1 MASLY
6 NRLLDQLLLPPLV
19 KRMEYVL
26 ADAIAR
32 QDSKAAYDALRIY
45 LLLNL
50 DKDHEDKYN
59 AAEIQSWVINDLGNS
74 DSVAGFGGRAAVLT
88 HIEALFDGSRV
99 VHSPYEKDEA
109 LIRQARAFLDGHTS
123 TERIYAR
130 ALAAMESEAPQ
141 EFTLV
146 RAVGADAGTVFVR
159 SNGAPLDR
167 GVPGIFTREGYREL
181 FDKRLPEFVAAATAN
196 DGWVMGRESTPKK
209 LTDSLRSQIPGQE
222 QSVAREV
229 RRLYLTEYAR
239 RWQDFLDSIHSINS
253 AGEEGSSGLAYDL
266 QVLRTLASPDS
277 PLMRLGKAVVE
288 QTTLVPPPDPQARQ
302 KQLAQRASGN
312 AGKVVQTAK
321 LFQDIHPEER
331 LEKTLVDDRFAA
343 LREVIAGRTDG
354 GQSGGG
360 TMQIASLL
368 TMLNEYYTQLTIA
381 DSALAAGTLPAR
393 ITAADK
399 LQLEAAKLPAPLKNI
414 LLDLTKQGTRKIN
427 AGTGDVLNTQMEAMM
442 GDDCRDTI
450 DGRYP
455 FADSPQEVSAED
467 FNRIFASG
475 GVLDAF
481 WSKQLAPLA
490 DTASDPW
497 RYKPTEGNMTLQGPD
512 LTPFQQAKQ
521 IRSVFFNSEGGKKFS
536 WSMQISVVDMDPA
549 ITELVID
556 IDGQVLRYAHG
567 PDRPLKVTWPGP
579 RNGSMAEITASPR
592 IRQDTSTLL
601 TGGPWALFHL
611 LDAGK
616 VVGHEGRSVTYE
628 LRMEPWVKLL
638 THTSD
643 YKAFQNKTVVDIL
656 DEVLAEYPYPV
667 EKRLVESYPVRTWQ
681 VQYGE
686 TDFDFLQRL
695 MQEWGIY
702 WWFEHSEDSH
712 TLVLA
717 DAISAHKACPDSPL
731 VEWHQEGLK
740 LDKEFI
746 HTITANESL
755 RTGQWVLDDFDFT
768 KPRSLLANTVA
779 NPRETGHATYEH
791 YEWPGDYFDKSEGE
805 MLTRIRMEAQR
816 SPGSRVLGGG
826 NIRTLMT
833 GYTFTLMNHPTAEL
847 NQEYLLAQ
855 TTLFVQDN
863 AQHSGQDQHFT
874 FSTSFE
880 LHPTR
885 EVYRPQRTISN
896 LVCGV
901 SEAKDSS
908 ECGYVATDKEDVAVI
923 FDENNGQLSLFL
935 NRDWL
940 PDEERRDKR
949 WLTPTPEGVS
959 AFIHRQTLYLSDDLH
974 SRNMTLNGSGALGL
988 GDGRYLGG
996 NWAAIWNQ
1004 SEHYNNSQTWFDN
1017 LFVRQDLGNQYYL
1030 QAGRMD
1036 QRNLS
1041 SATGGDF
1048 GFSLLPL
1055 SRFDGLRTG
1064 TSASSLTAGYSSSL
1078 ALSRNG
1084 LFWGGGQDG
1093 EPASGM
1099 AVNVESEGDEGSSG
1113 KVVSVRGSSQ
1123 PFSLGFGQQS
1133 LLLMEGYNA
1142 TEVTIEDAGV
1152 SSQGMAGVKAGGGS
1166 RRYFLTPGHLLV
1178 HNISASMS
1186 RLYVG
1191 RVLDK
1196 DGRPLLDAQPLNHP
1210 FLSLGPS
1217 GRFSLQSEH
1226 KESSLWLL
1234 SKNRILRCPMSVH
1247 KRRDV
1252 MQVVGDVRCELSDVD
1267 ALPQALQISPRV
1279 IRLLNVAG
1287 LLRHAVQEA

>member
-1 MASLY
+1 
-6 NRLLDQLLLPPLV
+6 
-19 KRMEYVL
+19 
-26 ADAIAR
+26 
-32 QDSKAAYDALRIY
+32 
-45 LLLNL
+45 
-50 DKDHEDKYN
+50 
-59 AAEIQSWVINDLGNS
+59 
-74 DSVAGFGGRAAVLT
+74 
-88 HIEALFDGSRV
+88 
-99 VHSPYEKDEA
+99 
-109 LIRQARAFLDGHTS
+109 
-123 TERIYAR
+123 
-130 ALAAMESEAPQ
+130 
-141 EFTLV
+141 
-146 RAVGADAGTVFVR
+146 
-159 SNGAPLDR
+159 
-167 GVPGIFTREGYREL
+167 
-181 FDKRLPEFVAAATAN
+181 
-196 DGWVMGRESTPKK
+196 
-209 LTDSLRSQIPGQE
+209 
-222 QSVAREV
+222 
-229 RRLYLTEYAR
+229 
-239 RWQDFLDSIHSINS
+239 
-253 AGEEGSSGLAYDL
+253 
-266 QVLRTLASPDS
+266 
-277 PLMRLGKAVVE
+277 
-288 QTTLVPPPDPQARQ
+288 
-302 KQLAQRASGN
+302 
-312 AGKVVQTAK
+312 
-321 LFQDIHPEER
+321 
-331 LEKTLVDDRFAA
+331 
-343 LREVIAGRTDG
+343 
-354 GQSGGG
+354 
-360 TMQIASLL
+360 
-368 TMLNEYYTQLTIA
+368 
-381 DSALAAGTLPAR
+381 
-393 ITAADK
+393 
-399 LQLEAAKLPAPLKNI
+399 
-414 LLDLTKQGTRKIN
+414 
-427 AGTGDVLNTQMEAMM
+427 
-442 GDDCRDTI
+442 
-450 DGRYP
+450 
-455 FADSPQEVSAED
+455 
-467 FNRIFASG
+467 
-475 GVLDAF
+475 
-481 WSKQLAPLA
+481 
-490 DTASDPW
+490 
-497 RYKPTEGNMTLQGPD
+497 
-512 LTPFQQAKQ
+512 
-521 IRSVFFNSEGGKKFS
+521 
-536 WSMQISVVDMDPA
+536 
-549 ITELVID
+549 
-556 IDGQVLRYAHG
+556 
-567 PDRPLKVTWPGP
+567 
-579 RNGSMAEITASPR
+579 
-592 IRQDTSTLL
+592 
-601 TGGPWALFHL
+601 
-611 LDAGK
+611 
-616 VVGHEGRSVTYE
+616 
-628 LRMEPWVKLL
+628 MEPWVKLL

-826 NIRTLMT
+826 NSGRHPQSVHASMTCQTSMNASLSVPVGNWYALLGYSTSRTEGRPVYRGYDDNSDKENVFWRQAYIPASHRESAQASATYSLNMAGMNINTHGGVWRTRNNGVNDDGLFMSVSVSYASQPPTMT
-833 GYTFTLMNHPTAEL
+833 GSNGYTSAGTDIHSSRNQKTQTSWNVNHVRSWQQDLYREL
-847 NQEYLLAQ
+847 SVG
-855 TTLFVQDN
+855 F
-863 AQHSGQDQHFT
+863 SGYNDD
-874 FSTSFE
+874 SWSGSLGGRMSGRMGE
-880 LHPTR
+880 LSA
-885 EVYRPQRTISN
+885 TISN
-896 LVCGV
+896 
-901 SEAKDSS
+901 S
-908 ECGYVATDKEDVAVI
+908 
-923 FDENNGQLSLFL
+923 
-935 NRDWL
+935 
-940 PDEERRDKR
+940 
-949 WLTPTPEGVS
+949 
-959 AFIHRQTLYLSDDLH
+959 H
-974 SRNMTLNGSGALGL
+974 
-988 GDGRYLGG
+988 
-996 NWAAIWNQ
+996 
-1004 SEHYNNSQTWFDN
+1004 
-1017 LFVRQDLGNQYYL
+1017 
-1030 QAGRMD
+1030 
-1036 QRNLS
+1036 QRN
-1041 SATGGDF
+1041 AG
-1048 GFSLLPL
+1048 
-1055 SRFDGLRTG
+1055 
-1064 TSASSLTAGYSSSL
+1064 SASSLTAGYSSSL

>member
-1 MASLY
+1 MSRYFWMYYLLGLCSFTSQATLIPPPGFESL
-6 NRLLDQLLLPPLV
+6 LEGQTEQIEVLLPGHSLGLFPVVVKPDTVQFMSPL
-19 KRMEYVL
+19 MVL
-26 ADAIAR
+26 
-32 QDSKAAYDALRIY
+32 
-45 LLLNL
+45 
-50 DKDHEDKYN
+50 E
-59 AAEIQSWVINDLGNS
+59 
-74 DSVAGFGGRAAVLT
+74 
-88 HIEALFDGSRV
+88 
-99 VHSPYEKDEA
+99 
-109 LIRQARAFLDGHTS
+109 
-123 TERIYAR
+123 
-130 ALAAMESEAPQ
+130 
-141 EFTLV
+141 
-146 RAVGADAGTVFVR
+146 
-159 SNGAPLDR
+159 
-167 GVPGIFTREGYREL
+167 
-181 FDKRLPEFVAAATAN
+181 
-196 DGWVMGRESTPKK
+196 
-209 LTDSLRSQIPGQE
+209 
-222 QSVAREV
+222 
-229 RRLYLTEYAR
+229 
-239 RWQDFLDSIHSINS
+239 
-253 AGEEGSSGLAYDL
+253 SSGLAAL
-266 QVLRTLASPDS
+266 PA
-277 PLMRLGKAVVE
+277 AE
-288 QTTLVPPPDPQARQ
+288 RQ
-302 KQLAQRASGN
+302 K
-312 AGKVVQTAK
+312 
-321 LFQDIHPEER
+321 
-331 LEKTLVDDRFAA
+331 
-343 LREVIAGRTDG
+343 
-354 GQSGGG
+354 
-360 TMQIASLL
+360 
-368 TMLNEYYTQLTIA
+368 
-381 DSALAAGTLPAR
+381 ALAAL
-393 ITAADK
+393 
-399 LQLEAAKLPAPLKNI
+399 
-414 LLDLTKQGTRKIN
+414 
-427 AGTGDVLNTQMEAMM
+427 
-442 GDDCRDTI
+442 
-450 DGRYP
+450 
-455 FADSPQEVSAED
+455 S
-467 FNRIFASG
+467 
-475 GVLDAF
+475 
-481 WSKQLAPLA
+481 
-490 DTASDPW
+490 
-497 RYKPTEGNMTLQGPD
+497 
-512 LTPFQQAKQ
+512 
-521 IRSVFFNSEGGKKFS
+521 
-536 WSMQISVVDMDPA
+536 
-549 ITELVID
+549 
-556 IDGQVLRYAHG
+556 
-567 PDRPLKVTWPGP
+567 RPLL
-579 RNGSMAEITASPR
+579 RN
-592 IRQDTSTLL
+592 
-601 TGGPWALFHL
+601 
-611 LDAGK
+611 
-616 VVGHEGRSVTYE
+616 
-628 LRMEPWVKLL
+628 
-638 THTSD
+638 
-643 YKAFQNKTVVDIL
+643 
-656 DEVLAEYPYPV
+656 
-667 EKRLVESYPVRTWQ
+667 
-681 VQYGE
+681 
-686 TDFDFLQRL
+686 
-695 MQEWGIY
+695 
-702 WWFEHSEDSH
+702 
-712 TLVLA
+712 
-717 DAISAHKACPDSPL
+717 
-731 VEWHQEGLK
+731 
-740 LDKEFI
+740 
-746 HTITANESL
+746 
-755 RTGQWVLDDFDFT
+755 
-768 KPRSLLANTVA
+768 
-779 NPRETGHATYEH
+779 
-791 YEWPGDYFDKSEGE
+791 
-805 MLTRIRMEAQR
+805 
-816 SPGSRVLGGG
+816 
-826 NIRTLMT
+826 
-833 GYTFTLMNHPTAEL
+833 
-847 NQEYLLAQ
+847 
-855 TTLFVQDN
+855 
-863 AQHSGQDQHFT
+863 
-874 FSTSFE
+874 
-880 LHPTR
+880 
-885 EVYRPQRTISN
+885 SN

-1064 TSASSLTAGYSSSL
+1064 TTQAYVNHEVDQNATPVMVQVTRNARIDIYRGSELLGSQFLTPGMHTLDTHSLPPGSYPLALRIYEDGILRRTESQPFSKGGNSFSAQTQWFIQGGQEDTGDKASHYDGETVMAAGFRTGLRKNISLTEGISLAHEAWYSETRLNSQHAVLDGTLDLSAGILHGTDSTSGNTEQVTYNDGFSASLWRNHTESDACSGRHPQSVHASMTCQTSMNASLSVPVGNWYALLGYSTSRTEGRPVYRGYDDNSDKENVFWRQAYIPASHRESAQASATYNLNMAGSNGYTSAGTDIHSSRNQKTQTSWNVNHVRSWQQDLYRELSVGFSGYNDDSWSGSLGGRMSGRMGELSATISNSHQRNAGSASSLTAGYSSSL

-1152 SSQGMAGVKAGGGS
+1152 SSQGMADVKAGGGS

-1287 LLRHAVQEA
+1287 LLRHSVQEA